1 MLEAGEIRATGSA
14 KETRLFWSVEL
25 PGWFGLSLEP
35 PGWLFK
41 GCTGGT
47 AGVPSGLHMAAG
59 LLGGR
64 SAGAF
69 GVGGITA
76 GSAFR
81 AAMMRSLASS
91 SSSSNSIYV
100 TPPLTGLGALVD
112 GVGGVVADELTGAS
126 LGMFVLLRAGVATG
140 CVVCESFVL
149 LMLSQ
154 MSEKQSVVPRMKIL
168 SAIGSWMSCFVK
180 WVCRQRSS

>member
-25 PGWFGLSLEP
+25 PGWFGLSREL

-76 GSAFR
+76 GSALW
-81 AAMMRSLASS
+81 AAMVRSLAS

-140 CVVCESFVL
+140 CVVCVSHPF
-149 LMLSQ
+149 
-154 MSEKQSVVPRMKIL
+154 
-168 SAIGSWMSCFVK
+168 C
-180 WVCRQRSS
+180 